1 MPSCVGAR
9 PSGTVH
15 AHGTF
20 TNPFQADVV
29 IATRTGPAICQR
41 PADDVSRHRG
51 TSFRTRRS
59 RARVPPPSSRASGR
73 GPAASSRAAAQSAAS
88 STDGQPCHRP
98 LCGDVSRQRP
108 RTGAVGHTGRQSAS
122 ARGAPRLGRGAC
134 RAPLGARERMP
145 RAARRA
151 EPLRAA
157 TAPAC
162 TRNSSARGHTHATP
176 GERALPSRLSPRPG
190 CAHQL
195 VPAQVAARVRKTCA
209 FAGRTTG
216 ASGTTTARHAQL
228 PPLTVQPALSAAT
241 EALRVHPPSASCPVP
256 CSARVG

>member
-1 MPSCVGAR
+1 MSVLVEGVGGRGHKGSAAAGDAR
-9 PSGTVH
+9 PMWARNGLP
-15 AHGTF
+15 AECCAF
-20 TNPFQADVV
+20 RP
-29 IATRTGPAICQR
+29 GPR
-41 PADDVSRHRG
+41 
-51 TSFRTRRS
+51 
-59 RARVPPPSSRASGR
+59 
-73 GPAASSRAAAQSAAS
+73 
-88 STDGQPCHRP
+88 
-98 LCGDVSRQRP
+98 
-108 RTGAVGHTGRQSAS
+108 
-122 ARGAPRLGRGAC
+122 AC
-134 RAPLGARERMP
+134 RADAP
-145 RAARRA
+145 RASAA
-151 EPLRAA
+151 PLRAA